1 MGMEAVYLR
10 RRRRQCHLATSHRRG
25 IRIRPTPMPRHPR
38 RIRRMYHIVER
49 KFCRCGRYP
58 PEVRTAIPVD
68 GRFEHIVLSSHATS
82 DHAIIWILRE
92 AEKAVQLMKENK
104 NSSESI
110 TTAPKVQK
118 FSRLQSIEEE
128 HKDALERAV
137 SLNIPHAVK
146 TTDDVADNED
156 RVSTSAVSEEHQEG
170 EAADEL
176 ASKQKDDVE
185 RSPNW
190 HDLVERLFERTKSG
204 KLVKKEDVNAPDS
217 H

>member
-1 MGMEAVYLR
+1 
-10 RRRRQCHLATSHRRG
+10 
-25 IRIRPTPMPRHPR
+25 
-38 RIRRMYHIVER
+38 
-49 KFCRCGRYP
+49 
-58 PEVRTAIPVD
+58 
-68 GRFEHIVLSSHATS
+68 
-82 DHAIIWILRE
+82 
-92 AEKAVQLMKENK
+92 MKENK